1 MSTVDLTRG
10 PRVGGGPRSGRSRL
24 IATVACVAAVGAG
37 AGVAVGAYS
46 GSVAHSGSAADS
58 TAGGVRILR
67 GPAAAP
73 DGVLTGSVA
82 EPALT
87 SQGDVVKVVL
97 PAGTVLATVTGPQVP
112 GEGFPYV
119 APATTCTWT
128 VRLTGAT
135 HRMPIDVA
143 DFDSIDS
150 VGAVYRTALV
160 PGQPRPPRTLAPGKT
175 VTFELR
181 AVMNTGEGLMRWA
194 PDGKHIEAKWDFE
207 VEND

>member
-1 MSTVDLTRG
+1 MTAVAGL
-10 PRVGGGPRSGRSRL
+10 GGVAAAGGRARSGRVRL
-24 IATVACVAAVGAG
+24 AVAVACVAAAG
-37 AGVAVGAYS
+37 AGVGAAVS
-46 GSVAHSGSAADS
+46 AHSGSTAAAGALSQSLPDDGSRADS
-58 TAGGVRILR
+58 
-67 GPAAAP
+67 
-73 DGVLTGSVA
+73 VLTGSVA
-82 EPALT
+82 EPAVT
-87 SQGDVVKVVL
+87 SQGDTVRVVL
-97 PAGTVLATVTGPQVP
+97 PRATVLATVTGPEVP
-112 GEGFPYV
+112 GEGFAYV

-135 HRMPIDVA
+135 RAMPVDVA

-150 VGAVYRTALV
+150 QGTIYRTALV
-160 PGQPRPPRTLAPGKT
+160 PGQPRPPRTLEPGRT

>member
-1 MSTVDLTRG
+1 MTTADLTG
-10 PRVGGGPRSGRSRL
+10 VPAGGRRPGSGRSRL
-24 IATVACVAAVGAG
+24 FATVVCVAALG
-37 AGVAVGAYS
+37 AGVGAV
-46 GSVAHSGSAADS
+46 VAHASS
-58 TAGGVRILR
+58 TAGSTS
-67 GPAAAP
+67 AALPQYLADAGSQADTP
-73 DGVLTGSVA
+73 LTGSVPD
-82 EPALT
+82 PAVT
-87 SQGDVVKVVL
+87 SQGDVVRVVL
-97 PAGTVLATVTGPQVP
+97 PAGTVLASVTGPEVP

-128 VRLTGAT
+128 IRLTGAT

-150 VGAVYRTALV
+150 QGTVYRTALV
-160 PGQPRPPRTLAPGKT
+160 PGQPRPPSSLAPGQT
-175 VTFELR
+175 VSFELR

>member
-1 MSTVDLTRG
+1 MG
-10 PRVGGGPRSGRSRL
+10 PFPHD
-24 IATVACVAAVGAG
+24 A
-37 AGVAVGAYS
+37 
-46 GSVAHSGSAADS
+46 
-58 TAGGVRILR
+58 
-67 GPAAAP
+67 PAATITGQNPAGTDGSLGALSTGGIQP
-73 DGVLTGSVA
+73 DGMLTGSVA
-82 EPALT
+82 DPALT

-112 GEGFPYV
+112 GEGFRYV

-135 HRMPIDVA
+135 RRTPIDVA
-143 DFDSIDS
+143 DFDTLDS
-150 VGAVYRTALV
+150 AGTVYRTALV
-160 PGQPRPPRTLAPGKT
+160 PGQPRPPSSLAPGQT

-194 PDGKHIEAKWDFE
+194 PDGRHIEAKWDFE